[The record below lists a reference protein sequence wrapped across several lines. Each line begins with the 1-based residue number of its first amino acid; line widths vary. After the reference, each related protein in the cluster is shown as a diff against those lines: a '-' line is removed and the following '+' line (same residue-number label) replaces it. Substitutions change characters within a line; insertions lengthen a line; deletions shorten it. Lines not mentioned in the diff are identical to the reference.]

1 MKDSSKIS
9 AYIRKKRIEVILFS
23 NAKINI
29 GLQIKGKR
37 HDSYHNLESIFYPI
51 PFYDLIEIQEAD
63 TDQFSQSG
71 IEINPIDNLITKT
84 VDLLRRDFDF
94 PHIQLHLNKRIPL
107 GSGLGGGS
115 SNATAVLKG
124 LNELFDLD
132 IKTDKML
139 DYALTLGSDCP
150 FFVENQ
156 VAYVSGRGENISP
169 LNFTLKGKYL
179 HLIYP
184 GIHISTADAFSSMDR
199 SISTHLDFT
208 DTSNWQNFKN
218 DFEFGAVE
226 SHTNIG
232 ILLSHLKKKGA
243 IFASLS
249 GSGSSIYGIYNEKP
263 QLIDGLDNWI
273 LEL

>member
-1 MKDSSKIS
+1 MKESSKIS
-9 AYIRKKRIEVILFS
+9 AYIRKKRTEVILFS

-63 TDQFSQSG
+63 SDQFSQSG
-71 IEINPIDNLITKT
+71 IEINPLDNLITKT

-94 PHIQLHLNKRIPL
+94 PHIHLHLNKRIPL

-115 SNATAVLKG
+115 SNATATLKG
-124 LNELFDLD
+124 LNELFNLD
-132 IKTDKML
+132 IKKDKML

-169 LNFTLKGKYL
+169 IDFNLKGKFL

-184 GIHISTADAFSSMDR
+184 GIHISTAEAFSSMDR
-199 SISTHLDFT
+199 SISTHLDFK
-208 DTSNWQNFKN
+208 DTSNWMNFKN

-226 SHTNIG
+226 SHTKIG
-232 ILLSHLKKKGA
+232 ILLSHLKKTGA
-243 IFASLS
+243 MYSSLS
-249 GSGSSIYGIYNEKP
+249 GTGSSIYGIYNEKP
-263 QLIDGLDNWI
+263 QLIDGLDNWA